1 MLAMMKLKLWLV
13 PFLAAMWAAG
23 GAAEVP
29 RPEHPRPDLS
39 RPAWQN
45 LNGRWEF
52 QADPQNAGQREQW
65 QEEKKFTEQITVPY
79 PIESELSCIHRSN
92 PAQVNWYRLRLVPDP
107 AVLSAPRQ
115 LLHFGAVD
123 YMATVWLNGRK
134 LGDHIGGYTPFV
146 FDVSGTLKPGENN
159 LVVRVFDSRSRSQ
172 VRGKQTWN
180 EKPGGILYTGVT
192 GIWQT
197 VWLEGVGRVY
207 ITNYKVDFDRTQKQV
222 RLEAAVLGPSEG
234 LSLVAEVATEASS
247 EKERHGPVPLQPGGA
262 KITWTEPSPKLWS
275 PDSPSLYSLTLILQ
289 DGQGKAVDRIEGY
302 FGLRSLEAR
311 DGKIYLNGQEFF
323 QKLLLD
329 QGYFPGGWY
338 TAATDD
344 DLRRDVETYKAMGFN
359 GLRKHQKIED
369 PRFLYWCDKLG
380 LVVWE
385 EMPSMNH
392 WLVRWNT
399 KPAKA
404 RFQTEWEAVLDRDY
418 NHPSILVWT
427 IFNEN
432 WGLREARYRRSTLPW
447 ARELVRR
454 TRELGGNRLVV
465 DNSGGFHFDTDVF
478 DFHHYLPRV
487 EMTRELY
494 PLFTELSVGDGWPG
508 AKRLNQLRRKLL
520 TFRPLRF
527 GARYQGQPLLVSEY
541 GGFGF
546 YKAEGKSLLENYR
559 DYTLAIGEFPRIV
572 GYCYTQPYDV
582 EQEQNGLMT
591 FDRKPKVPVEEIRA
605 INESVGGKK

>member
-1 MLAMMKLKLWLV
+1 MNLKAWLV
-13 PFLAAMWAAG
+13 LGLAGSFAAG
-23 GAAEVP
+23 WAGAAEIP
-29 RPEHPRPDLS
+29 RPEHPRPDQF

-45 LNGRWEF
+45 LNGAWEF
-52 QADPQNAGQREQW
+52 QADPGNVGLRQAWYEHARFQ
-65 QEEKKFTEQITVPY
+65 EQIQVPY
-79 PIESELSCIHRSN
+79 PIESELSGLLRAN
-92 PAQVNWYRLRLVPDP
+92 PPKVNWYRLRFVPDP

-123 YMATVWLNGRK
+123 FIATVWLNGRK
-134 LGDHIGGYTPFV
+134 LDDHIGGYTPFV
-146 FDVSGTLKPGENN
+146 FEVSGTLKPGENI
-159 LVVRVFDSRSRSQ
+159 LVVRVLDTRARSQ

-197 VWLEGVGRVY
+197 VWLEGVGRSY
-207 ITNYKVDFDRTQKQV
+207 IVVYKVDFDRTQNQV
-222 RLEAAVLGPSEG
+222 RLAVGVLGPSEG
-234 LSLVAEVATEASS
+234 LALVAEVEPEGSAY
-247 EKERHGPVPLQPGGA
+247 KERHGPVPLQPGGA
-262 KITWTEPSPKLWS
+262 KIIWTEAGPKLWS
-275 PDSPSLYSLTLILQ
+275 PESPSLYSLSLILQ
-289 DGQGKAVDRIEGY
+289 NDRGEVVDRVEGY
-302 FGLRSLEAR
+302 FGLRTIEAH
-311 DGKIYLNGQEFF
+311 DGKVLLNGKEFY

-329 QGYFPGGWY
+329 QGYYPGGWY

-344 DLRRDVETYKAMGFN
+344 DFRRDLETYKLMGFN

-369 PRFLYWCDKLG
+369 PRFLYWCDRLG

-404 RFQTEWEAVLDRDY
+404 RFQAEWEAVLARDY
-418 NHPSILVWT
+418 NHPSIIAWT

-432 WGLREARYRRSTLPW
+432 WGIREARYRSSTLPW

-465 DNSGGFHFDTDVF
+465 DNSGGFHFDTDLF
-478 DFHHYLPRV
+478 DFHQYLPHV

-494 PLFTELSVGDGWPG
+494 PLFTELPVGDDWPLG
-508 AKRLNQLRRKLL
+508 KRLNQLRRKLL

-546 YKAEGKSLLENYR
+546 YRSQDKSLLDNYR
-559 DYTLAIGEFPRIV
+559 EYTEAIGEFPRIV

-605 INESVGGKK
+605 INEAVGKGR